1 MLHRSTSRPK
11 LSPCE
16 RMVREWLL
24 FNATKAIFQLYYDE
38 NKLHFDGVLFVLV
51 QQAELDFYSVSLV
64 KQQYTGR
71 HVAPL
76 RHIVLIPSQPVIA
89 HTPYW
94 CVLSR
99 EATNTILTSLVWP
112 DRGSN
117 IWSTTL
123 DANMLIITPL
133 MSCHEYNFG
142 YFCSIIRL
150 SQHIEISI

>member
-1 MLHRSTSRPK
+1 MLHRSTSRAK

-38 NKLHFDGVLFVLV
+38 NKLHFDDDLFLLV

-99 EATNTILTSLVWP
+99 EATNTNFNVFGLTRSGLEHMIYHT
-112 DRGSN
+112 RCEHAN
-117 IWSTTL
+117 HYTT
-123 DANMLIITPL
+123 DV
-133 MSCHEYNFG
+133 MSWIQFWIFLLNH
-142 YFCSIIRL
+142 
-150 SQHIEISI
+150 